1 MEIMD
6 KIENIENME
15 DDIYYVEI
23 PNNKRFKGVYVNKK
37 VILENEVVDEEIR
50 SIKLGVEALMLE
62 VKQLDIDVELK
73 KYLFKRDFE
82 MFRLKRDLNELRDVQ
97 FELIDKLTVITSEL
111 EQLKR
116 DMLGTEDDNIDIEEN
131 TVSNE
136 DMDEDE
142 LLE

>member
-50 SIKLGVEALMLE
+50 SIKLEVDNIINDILNLNIDNELKRYLLE
-62 VKQLDIDVELK
+62 REIRILEFKGMVRDIDGL
-73 KYLFKRDFE
+73 KRDF
-82 MFRLKRDLNELRDVQ
+82 K
-97 FELIDKLTVITSEL
+97 
-111 EQLKR
+111 QLKH
-116 DMLGTEDDNIDIEEN
+116 DLLGAEDNKIDEAI
-131 TVSNE
+131 
-136 DMDEDE
+136 DED
-142 LLE
+142 

>member
-50 SIKLGVEALMLE
+50 SIKLGV
-62 VKQLDIDVELK
+62 
-73 KYLFKRDFE
+73 
-82 MFRLKRDLNELRDVQ
+82 
-97 FELIDKLTVITSEL
+97 
-111 EQLKR
+111 
-116 DMLGTEDDNIDIEEN
+116 
-131 TVSNE
+131 
-136 DMDEDE
+136 
-142 LLE
+142 

>member
-1 MEIMD
+1 M
-6 KIENIENME
+6 
-15 DDIYYVEI
+15 
-23 PNNKRFKGVYVNKK
+23 NKK

-82 MFRLKRDLNELRDVQ
+82 TFRLKRDLDELRDEKL
-97 FELIDKLTVITSEL
+97 ELVEKLAVMNSEL

-116 DMLGTEDDNIDIEEN
+116 DMLGTEDDDAVIEEN
-131 TVSNE
+131 I
-136 DMDEDE
+136 DED
-142 LLE
+142 